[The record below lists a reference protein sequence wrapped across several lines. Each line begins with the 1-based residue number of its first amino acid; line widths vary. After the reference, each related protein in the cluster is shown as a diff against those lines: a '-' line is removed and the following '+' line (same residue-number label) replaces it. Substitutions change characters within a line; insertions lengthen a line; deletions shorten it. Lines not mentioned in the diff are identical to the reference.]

1 MGTGSDVDRRGQ
13 VASSAARIYDEFFV
27 PALFE
32 QATDWVLDAAG
43 VSNGDDVVDVAC
55 GTGVLTRAAAAR
67 VGPGGGV
74 VGVDV
79 NPDMLA
85 VARAHTGRARFVEAP
100 AERLPLDGGAVD
112 AAVSQF
118 GLMFFTHRVG
128 ALREMARVTRA
139 GGRVAVAVWGPLA
152 ATPGYA
158 AMAALLGREF
168 GPDAAASLH
177 APYCLGEPDRL
188 LRLATAAG
196 LRGAVV
202 DEHEGTA
209 RFGSLRAWVHT
220 DIRGWTLA
228 DRIDDEQYERLLGA
242 AADALAPYVRSDGQV
257 RFATPVLVLRATT

>member
-1 MGTGSDVDRRGQ
+1 MGTGPDVDRRGQ

-43 VSNGDDVVDVAC
+43 TGRGDDVVDVAC
-55 GTGVLTRAAAAR
+55 GTGVLARAAVER
-67 VGPGGGV
+67 VGPVGSV

-79 NPDMLA
+79 NPEMLA
-85 VARAHTGRARFVEAP
+85 VARARPGRVRFVEAP
-100 AERLPLDGGAVD
+100 AEELPLDGGAVD

-118 GLMFFTHRVG
+118 GLMFFTDRVG

-139 GGRVAVAVWGPLA
+139 GGRIAVAVWGPLT

-168 GPDAAASLH
+168 GPDAAASLQ

-202 DEHEGTA
+202 DEHVGMA
-209 RFGSLRAWVHT
+209 RFESLRAWVHA

-242 AADALAPYVRSDGQV
+242 AADALAPYVRSDGRV
-257 RFATPVLVLRATT
+257 RFATPALVLRATT